1 MASSNEAAAAE
12 KYVDPEDVAAA
23 LAKAVYD
30 GDIVNFRLLF
40 QPFSP
45 ARRQSTESF
54 ESEKYSYLLPD
65 DDMEETDAYKEILA
79 AVQAPDTWAHI
90 EQELEADRPARLPAG
105 LVVRLAD
112 RALVLGKYTSAAQAY
127 EQLRIR
133 KRMQALFFDEADK
146 ALREGD
152 IDRGVRGYR
161 IATGLEYNYAAFP
174 EPLPSV
180 PDYQTKALILHGD
193 HPQKPEDCIGFK
205 PAVQFVQTGLSYLL
219 LSSEAD
225 TRLAEHDEKTRQAF
239 FVKLVYALDPEWDA
253 FAARCREAVKLARGY
268 GKRIEEIV
276 KAQDG
281 RTDGLM
287 DAISAQLGGDPYE
300 IPATLLGLEEP
311 KQMEWWQYLKELAYL
326 HPAAALFVSRWYA
339 GHEEII
345 VPRYFTNSPIANE
358 LNLAVPKEESAPE
371 SR

>member
-1 MASSNEAAAAE
+1 MATNEQAAIE
-12 KYVDPEDVAAA
+12 KQVDPEDVTAA
-23 LAKAVYD
+23 LAKAVFD

-45 ARRQSTESF
+45 ARKRSTESF
-54 ESEKYSYLLPD
+54 DSEKYAYLLPD
-65 DDMEETDAYKEILA
+65 EKMEADETYQAIVEAVKE
-79 AVQAPDTWAHI
+79 PETWAHI
-90 EQELEADRPARLPAG
+90 QQELDANRPARLPAG

-112 RALVLGKYTSAAQAY
+112 RALALGKFTSAALAY

-174 EPLPSV
+174 EPLPAV

-205 PAVQFVQTGLSYLL
+205 PAMQFIQTGLSYLL
-219 LSSEAD
+219 LSSEGD
-225 TRLAEHDEKTRQAF
+225 VRIFEHDGKTQQAF
-239 FVKLVYALDPEWDA
+239 FVKLVYVLDPEWDV
-253 FAARCREAVKLARGY
+253 FAERCREAVKLARGY
-268 GKRIEEIV
+268 SKRIEEIV
-276 KAQDG
+276 KERDG

-287 DAISAQLGGDPYE
+287 EAISAQLGGDPYE
-300 IPATLLGLEEP
+300 IPAKLLGLDEP
-311 KQMEWWQYLKELAYL
+311 KKMEWWQYLKELAYR

-339 GHEEII
+339 GNEEIV
-345 VPRYFTNSPIANE
+345 VPRYFTNSPIAAE
-358 LNLAVPKEESAPE
+358 LNLAVPKEETSA
-371 SR
+371 